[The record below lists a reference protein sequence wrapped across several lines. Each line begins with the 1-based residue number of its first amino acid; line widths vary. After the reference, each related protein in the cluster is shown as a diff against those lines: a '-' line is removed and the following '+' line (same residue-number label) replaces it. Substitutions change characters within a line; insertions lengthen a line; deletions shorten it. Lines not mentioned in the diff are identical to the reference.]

1 MSLDEALTARMA
13 RRKLAH
19 AYLITGRDRSA
30 LADTLAAILFARR
43 MTSAAVSSG
52 ISKRSS

>member
-30 LADTLAAILFARR
+30 LPDTLAAALVRADQKLYEYKR
-43 MTSAAVSSG
+43 AAKIG
-52 ISKRSS
+52 R